1 MEIVDKIESFAAD
14 IYFKLPDELN
24 KDFVDICT
32 ELSEFFDKNFQDNYE
47 VLQQKNVLLNYLL
60 DAMQTR
66 DYIKMADALL
76 YKVKPILED
85 A

>member
-1 MEIVDKIESFAAD
+1 MEIVDKIETFAAD

-32 ELSEFFDKNFQDNYE
+32 ELSDFFDKNFQDNPE
-47 VLQQKNVLLNYLL
+47 VLQQKNILLNYLL
-60 DAMQTR
+60 EVMQTK
-66 DYIKMADALL
+66 DYIRMADALY
-76 YKVKPILED
+76 YKVKPILGE